1 MNRVA
6 IQRRL
11 LAAAG
16 GRSSNETALTPS
28 RTLPD
33 RRRLGECLIDQ
44 GTVRKRQ
51 VHSALREQTQ
61 TGGRL
66 GEILRSRGLVDGL
79 ELAVA
84 LAAHHDL
91 PSLVPEYDAVPALD
105 RGLAYAARAAV
116 LVGPTAQSTTAAPVL
131 VAVTDLRIVDDLTAL
146 LGRAV
151 QPRLADE
158 QRMDELLADAYA
170 ESDGRMAALA
180 LRRGVPRRLLRG
192 LGLTGSLIAVAAFG
206 VYSYLHTLTAICVA
220 VALAAVYWLVM
231 AHLAVRQSEQ
241 RGSAHSGV
249 VTPNADAELPG
260 QTILAPLHRESR
272 RSLRRLGESLE
283 SLDYPRHKLQGLAL
297 LDPTDRMTRRSLRR
311 QPLPPWITPLI
322 VPRETAHGR
331 RGSLLYGL
339 LQTRGERVT
348 VARADGALPPDALRR
363 PMPAALDVP
372 GEGRHHRYRRGLA
385 RRRLAGRFLGEADI
399 SWGNELVLA
408 AGGRVRPKPVTF
420 WTADLMSVFHWGADI
435 DSPQGGRRR

>member
-1 MNRVA
+1 MNSPA
-6 IQRRL
+6 TQRRL
-11 LAAAG
+11 LAAVSRA
-16 GRSSNETALTPS
+16 TDDVALPS
-28 RTLPD
+28 RRALPD
-33 RRRLGECLIDQ
+33 RRRIGECLIDQ

-51 VHSALREQTQ
+51 VHSALREQAQ

-66 GEILRSRGLVDGL
+66 GEILRSRGLVDGH

-116 LVGPTAQSTTAAPVL
+116 LAGPTAQSTSAAPVL
-131 VAVTDLRIVDDLTAL
+131 VAVTDLRIVDDLAAL

-151 QPRLADE
+151 EPRLADE

-192 LGLTGSLIAVAAFG
+192 LGLAASLIALAAFA
-206 VYSYLHTLTAICVA
+206 VYAYLYTLTAICVA
-220 VALAAVYWLVM
+220 VALSALYWLVM
-231 AHLAVRQSEQ
+231 AHLAVRQGEQ
-241 RGSAHSGV
+241 RGTGRSGV
-249 VTPNADAELPG
+249 AAPLADAKLPT
-260 QTILAPLHRESR
+260 QTILAPLHHESP
-272 RSLRRLGESLE
+272 RSLRRLGQSLE
-283 SLDYPRHKLQGLAL
+283 SLDYPRHQLQGLAL

-311 QPLPPWITPLI
+311 QPLPAWITPLI

-339 LQTRGERVT
+339 LQARGERVT
-348 VARADGALPPDALRR
+348 VARADGALPPDALRQ
-363 PMPAALDVP
+363 PPSPALEMPGDGA
-372 GEGRHHRYRRGLA
+372 RRRYRRTLL

-408 AGGRVRPKPVTF
+408 AGGRVRPRPVSF
-420 WTADLMSVFHWGADI
+420 WTADLISIFHWGAGVV
-435 DSPQGGRRR
+435 SP